1 MNCAETVLTTRT
13 SVPGA
18 QRCMTPPLD
27 QLLPEPPAA
36 TMPAPTLL
44 CRRSAWTST
53 LTAGLELAK
62 QGDVVLAQKK
72 RSGKSTSAQP
82 KGCWLITKQRVI

>member
-1 MNCAETVLTTRT
+1 
-13 SVPGA
+13 
-18 QRCMTPPLD
+18 
-27 QLLPEPPAA
+27 
-36 TMPAPTLL
+36 
-44 CRRSAWTST
+44 

-82 KGCWLITKQRVI
+82 IGFWLITKQRVI